1 MAELKTENLS
11 IFKKFFKDTLIYG
24 IAAVLPKAINV
35 LLVKLHTS
43 SLTTS
48 EYSVNTSFYVWAAYF
63 NVILTYGME
72 TAFFRFFNSEKE
84 KGKVVSTAFIAVFTT
99 SVIALCTLLVF
110 KDTLSNVLGFSNPL
124 YFSLLVWISIL
135 DTLIIIP
142 FAYLRVTGKSKKYT
156 LFRVLNIFIYAF
168 FNLFFLWFLPKSTYD
183 FPEAVQK
190 LYNPSFKE
198 GSIFIANLIASA
210 LTFLCV
216 LPLILKFK
224 ISFDKVILKKMLRY
238 SWPILI
244 AGLAYTTNE
253 NLDKLILEDWLGK
266 STMGAYAGAYKIGVI
281 MSLFIM
287 AFRLGAEP
295 FFFNHAN
302 TKNAPITYAIILK
315 WFVIIG
321 ALFVVIIVGYID
333 FIASIFLGNKAYY
346 EALSIVPLI
355 LIANLFLGIYNNLSI
370 WYKLTDKTRYGMYI
384 SVFGALITV
393 ALLYL
398 LIPRIGFIGAA
409 WATVAAYGS
418 MLVISYFLGKKHY
431 PVPYDLKKIG
441 GYLLLSIGLSALSF
455 LKFQGD
461 FWISFLFVL
470 LFIVFTFFMERKDV
484 KKIFA
489 GSSLS

>member
-1 MAELKTENLS
+1 LAEIKTENLS

-24 IAAVLPKAINV
+24 VAAVLPKAINV

-43 SLTTS
+43 SLTPS

-63 NVILTYGME
+63 NVVLTYGME

-84 KGKVVSTAFIAVFTT
+84 KGKVVSTAFISVFTT
-99 SVIALCTLLVF
+99 SIFALCTLLFF
-110 KDTLSNVLGFSNPL
+110 KDRFSDLLGFSNPL

-156 LFRVLNIFIYAF
+156 LFRVLNIFVYAV
-168 FNLFFLWFLPKSTYD
+168 FNIFFLWFLPKSTYG
-183 FPEAVQK
+183 FPEVIQN
-190 LYNPSFKE
+190 LYDPSYKE

-210 LTFLCV
+210 VTFMCV
-216 LPLILKFK
+216 LPLIFKFK
-224 ISFDKVILKKMLRY
+224 ISFNSSIFKKMIRY
-238 SWPILI
+238 SWPILV

-281 MSLFIM
+281 MSLYIM

-295 FFFNHAN
+295 FFFNHASN
-302 TKNAPITYAIILK
+302 KNAPITYAIILK

-321 ALFVVIIVGYID
+321 ALFVVSIVGYVD
-333 FIASIFLGNKAYY
+333 FVASIFLGNKAYY
-346 EALSIVPLI
+346 QALSIVPLI

-370 WYKLTDKTRYGMYI
+370 WYKLTDKTTYGMYI
-384 SVFGALITV
+384 SIFGALITI

-398 LIPRIGFIGAA
+398 LIPIIGFIGAA

-418 MLVISYFLGKKHY
+418 MLLISYFLGRKHY
-431 PVPYDLKKIG
+431 PVPYDVKRIG
-441 GYLLLSIGLSALSF
+441 SYLFICILFSALSF
-455 LKFQGD
+455 LKFQGNL
-461 FWISFLFVL
+461 WISNLFIALFVI
-470 LFIVFTFFMERKDV
+470 IVYLQE
-484 KKIFA
+484 KKELMQILKR
-489 GSSLS
+489 S